1 MHLHLPKPLHG
12 WRAFTGEVGVIVL
25 GVLIALGAQQ
35 LVEDLHQRSELRD
48 AEAAMTSEIR
58 DDDLPQ
64 AFTRA
69 AIHQCYADQLDAIEA
84 AVVSGADR
92 AKVLALAKAYRP
104 AVRTW
109 DDQAWQAALASQ
121 VLSNSGSKRML
132 GWASAYVLI
141 PRLAEGAKQE
151 LDELPLL
158 RANMSGTGPLSP
170 AQQDRLLQ
178 VISVL
183 RDRNGMMNAASLVF
197 IRFAADEGLAL
208 SPERKAALLSEARR
222 QYGACASEP
231 TPGRLNLRTQFT
243 FTGAGAEPRH

>member
-1 MHLHLPKPLHG
+1 MRVHVPKPLHG
-12 WRAFTGEVGVIVL
+12 WRAFAGEVGVIVL

-48 AEAAMTSEIR
+48 AEGAMTSEIR

-69 AIHQCYADQLDAIEA
+69 AVRQCYADQLDGIEE

-92 AKVLALAKAYRP
+92 TRVLALARAYQP

-121 VLSNSGSKRML
+121 VLANSGSGRML

-141 PRLAEGAKQE
+141 PRLSEGAKQE
-151 LDELPLL
+151 QDELPLL
-158 RANMSGTGPLSP
+158 QANMSGTGPLSP

-183 RDRNGMMNAASLVF
+183 RRRNQMMNYASLGF
-197 IRFAADEGLAL
+197 IRFAGEQDLAL
-208 SPERKAALLSEARR
+208 TAERKAALLAEARA
-222 QYGACASEP
+222 QYGACVSEP
-231 TPGRLNLRTQFT
+231 APERLNLRTQFT
-243 FTGAGAEPRH
+243 GTGAELRH